1 MEADIWFFARPPVH
15 DDPHIIRSFLPQGS
29 YRNILAGGKVIHP
42 RVWEGAQLIH
52 GSIIRN
58 AIDFGIDFSFVH
70 KTFLDRRR
78 DTYETHYG
86 PITMSMY
93 KHPDTMDELGLYCAL
108 EAETSI
114 EYCVKALH
122 LRGPESLHRKFP
134 DLYRGASME
143 RVKEIQKKMPYF
155 DVLLAIAAYYTAGL
169 WDHIEHLDWTKAWP
183 ESKRE
188 IDRLLNTG
196 IEWMGFHEYTRL
208 DSLRLLMQGFT
219 PNGKIQRR

>member
-1 MEADIWFFARPPVH
+1 
-15 DDPHIIRSFLPQGS
+15 
-29 YRNILAGGKVIHP
+29 
-42 RVWEGAQLIH
+42 
-52 GSIIRN
+52 
-58 AIDFGIDFSFVH
+58 
-70 KTFLDRRR
+70 
-78 DTYETHYG
+78 
-86 PITMSMY
+86 MY

-169 WDHIEHLDWTKAWP
+169 WDHIEHLDLTKAWP